1 MRWDFWRPKHRDE
14 DLDDEI
20 AHDLALD
27 TEERIRSGVSREEA
41 ERSSRR
47 DFGNAALVKESMRDA
62 WAWTS
67 LERLLQDTRYA
78 LRTFRKILCSPRS
91 QPCRWLSES
100 VPIQPSTASWTPS
113 CCALSRCI
121 APTNSS
127 S

>member
-1 MRWDFWRPKHRDE
+1 MRWYFWRPKHRDE

-27 TEERIRSGVSREEA
+27 TEERIRSGLAREEA

-67 LERLLQDTRYA
+67 LERLLQDARYA
-78 LRTFRKILCSPRS
+78 LRTFRKNPVFTAVAA
-91 QPCRWLSES
+91 LSLALGIG
-100 VPIQPSTASWTPS
+100 PIPQSTASWRPS